1 MQVGSGTDRYRTAAF
16 GARAF
21 VKSHLFFG
29 ASNGLKFYKDAAHL
43 GMFSPALAVGWLDVG
58 LASHVQLQVG
68 VWLESRREGRA
79 AQAAGH
85 PYAKG
90 TRRMKKALMEIFAKE
105 ALRFHCGN
113 CGAQSALAFVRLRD
127 YWKVFPLD
135 WVQVKNGDH
144 GFVVIG
150 RDAHTDPSNMATW
163 NDDAI
168 VCDPWRDV
176 VLAVKAYAAA
186 YAKTLELIYRQ
197 ESASDVPKD

>member
-1 MQVGSGTDRYRTAAF
+1 MQASLETDRNRTAAF
-16 GARAF
+16 GARAY
-21 VKSHLFFG
+21 VKSRLFLG
-29 ASNGLKFYKDAAHL
+29 ASNDLKFYEKGAQIGGVSPIL
-43 GMFSPALAVGWLDVG
+43 GMAWVDAG
-58 LASHVQLQVG
+58 LASHVGLQVG
-68 VWLESRREGRA
+68 VWLESKREGTA
-79 AQAAGH
+79 AQASGH
-85 PYAKG
+85 PYIKG
-90 TRRMKKALMEIFAKE
+90 TRRMTKALMEIFAKE

-176 VLAVKAYAAA
+176 VQTVKAYAAT
-186 YAKTLELIYRQ
+186 YAKTLELMYRQ
-197 ESASDVPKD
+197 QSASDVPKD

>member
-1 MQVGSGTDRYRTAAF
+1 MS
-16 GARAF
+16 
-21 VKSHLFFG
+21 
-29 ASNGLKFYKDAAHL
+29 
-43 GMFSPALAVGWLDVG
+43 SPALAVGWLNVG

-90 TRRMKKALMEIFAKE
+90 TRRMTKALMEIFAKE

-163 NDDAI
+163 NGDAI

-176 VLAVKAYAAA
+176 VQAVKDYAAA
-186 YAKTLELIYRQ
+186 HATTLELIYRQ
-197 ESASDVPKD
+197 ESASDVPTD